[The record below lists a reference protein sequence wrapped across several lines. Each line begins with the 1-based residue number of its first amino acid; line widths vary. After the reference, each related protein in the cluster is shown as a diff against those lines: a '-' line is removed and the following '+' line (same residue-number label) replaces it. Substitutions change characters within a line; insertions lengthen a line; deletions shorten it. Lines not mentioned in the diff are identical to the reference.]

1 MDMVSLL
8 ADADSTV
15 ATALEPLLQLA
26 ALGVQDGRVPV
37 ETLRATLPAS
47 RSRIPGGRPR
57 GRRATLVPESKSI
70 RCRRHDGDTSELMD
84 QRAPDPS
91 LTVQQLL
98 PALSHTH
105 LDHVEEEAIFVL
117 REVAASFERPALL
130 FERGL
135 A

>member
-1 MDMVSLL
+1 
-8 ADADSTV
+8 
-15 ATALEPLLQLA
+15 
-26 ALGVQDGRVPV
+26 
-37 ETLRATLPAS
+37 
-47 RSRIPGGRPR
+47 
-57 GRRATLVPESKSI
+57 
-70 RCRRHDGDTSELMD
+70 MD

-105 LDHVEEEAIFVL
+105 LDHLEEEAIFVL

-130 FERGL
+130 VERGL